1 MVGIPVLM
9 FGTNTNGSSLYIT
22 CIVAYYSIFVGSF
35 TD

>member
-9 FGTNTNGSSLYIT
+9 LGTNTSGSKLYVT
-22 CIVAYYSIFVGSF
+22 FIVAYFSSFVGSF

>member
-9 FGTNTNGSSLYIT
+9 LGTNTSGSKWYVT
-22 CIVAYYSIFVGSF
+22 FIVAYFSSFVGSF